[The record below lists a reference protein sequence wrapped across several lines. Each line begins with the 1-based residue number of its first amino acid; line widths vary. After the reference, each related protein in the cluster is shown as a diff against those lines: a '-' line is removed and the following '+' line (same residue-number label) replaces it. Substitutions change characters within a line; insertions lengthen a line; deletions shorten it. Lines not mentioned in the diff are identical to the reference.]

1 VAYQWL
7 TKPKWL
13 ILLPLVAILL
23 VAVACGDDATP
34 EPQVIEKE
42 VIKEV
47 PVEVVKEV
55 PVEVIKEVIKE
66 VPKEVVKE
74 VEVPVEVIKEIEV
87 QVPVTRIA
95 IATSTPGPAMVMSKV
110 TRLKFATP
118 APWVELTVP
127 WDGDTWGTNLAVRNH
142 MEPLIERHYKTGEM
156 IPLLANSWTMD
167 TSDAKNWTFN
177 LKQGVPFSYGWG
189 DFSAQDVAHVI
200 RQVTADGAI
209 PSDNAAYRIYLGQE
223 LAERESRV
231 VQVDDHTVTFN
242 LKVPEP
248 DFNAEISASHG
259 VMLMHSKRQWDEAG
273 EAVSRSQAAGTGPW
287 KFIKHTPGFSL
298 LWEAKENHHKKS
310 PEFKEFEMVLSPEPA
325 TRMAMLLTGE
335 AHMAE
340 LPRDLHAQMVAQ
352 GLKVQSSEGVAT
364 QIFYLMAGAYLP
376 DTPAYQHDGVF
387 ASVKVREAV
396 NRAINR
402 EQIINQIFK
411 GVGVPQRVFTGH
423 PDLYGWDN
431 RFETEWEE
439 KYGYDV
445 EKAKQLIKDAGFEG
459 ASVEVMSFTLA
470 GLPEASQMAE
480 VLQQELKAIG
490 LNATITSQDWARL
503 FERLRN
509 RQGHGMV
516 WPQKTSFTTSLQVTR
531 WYNTDTGCC
540 STFVDPFLE
549 ETHEKARG
557 AQNIEDRNEFM
568 RQILAFKFDNYGE
581 APLLWVPSQVIIDPK
596 VIQSYTWPGVIDAG
610 FDHFEYI
617 VPAG

>member
-1 VAYQWL
+1 MAYQWL

-47 PVEVVKEV
+47 PVEVIKEV
-55 PVEVIKEVIKE
+55 PVEVIKEVPKEVIKE
-66 VPKEVVKE
+66 VVKEVVKE
-74 VEVPVEVIKEIEV
+74 VEVPKEVIKE
-87 QVPVTRIA
+87 VPVTVIA
-95 IATSTPGPAMVMSKV
+95 VATPTPGPAMVMSKV
-110 TRLKFATP
+110 NRLKFATP

-127 WDGDTWGTNLAVRNH
+127 WDGDTWGTNLSVRNH
-142 MEPLIERHYKTGEM
+142 MEPLIERHYKTGKM
-156 IPLLANSWTMD
+156 VPLLATSWSQD
-167 TSDAKNWTFN
+167 NADATQWTFN
-177 LKQGVPFSYGWG
+177 LKKGVPFSYGWG

-200 RQVTADGAI
+200 RRVTADGAI
-209 PSDNAAYRIYLGQE
+209 PSDNAAYRIYLGQDLE
-223 LAERESRV
+223 ERESRV
-231 VQVDDHTVTFN
+231 VQVDDFTVTFN

-273 EAVSRSQAAGTGPW
+273 EAVSRAQAAGTGPW
-287 KFIKHTPGFSL
+287 KFIKHNPGFNL

-310 PEFKEFEMVLSPEPA
+310 PEFKEFEMVLTPEAA

-335 AHMAE
+335 AHIAE
-340 LPRDLHAQMVAQ
+340 LPAELHAQLVAKGMQ
-352 GLKVQSSEGVAT
+352 VKSSQQVAT
-364 QIFYLMAGAYLP
+364 QVFYLMAGNYLP
-376 DTPAYQHDGVF
+376 TKPEYQPEGVF

-402 EQIINQIFK
+402 EQVINQIFK
-411 GVGVPQRVFTGH
+411 GVGTPQRVFTGH
-423 PDLYGWDN
+423 PDLYGWND

-439 KYGYDV
+439 KYGFDPV
-445 EKAKQLIKDAGFEG
+445 KAKQLIIDAGFEG
-459 ASVEVMSFTLA
+459 AKVEVMSFTLA
-470 GLPEASQMAE
+470 GLSEAEQMAE
-480 VLQQELKAIG
+480 VLQQELNAIG
-490 LNATITSQDWARL
+490 LNASITTGDWARL
-503 FERLRN
+503 FQRLRN

-516 WPQKTSFTTSLQVTR
+516 WPQKTSFTTSLQVSR

-540 STFVDPFLE
+540 STFVDPFIE
-549 ETHEKARG
+549 ETHKKARG
-557 AQNIEDRNEFM
+557 AKNIEDRNDFM
-568 RQILAFKFDNYGE
+568 RQILEYKFDNYAE
-581 APLLWVPSQVIIDPK
+581 APLLWKPSQVVVDPK
-596 VIQSYTWPGVIDAG
+596 VIAEYIWPGVIDAG